1 MNYDVCI
8 IGSGVAGLMIAD
20 KIKNAYS
27 RICIVESGARRP
39 EDYYQELNRC
49 DLAIDNYD
57 PIESRAR
64 AHGGSMHLWAG
75 RCGMLDEAD
84 FRERSWVPLS
94 GWPILFQ
101 DMKPHYQSALD
112 MFGSGLNVSD
122 LERDQSAFDLGI
134 PDHELK
140 TLAILDHVDTR
151 YVENV
156 LMKAIRASSN
166 ITFIEKT
173 TALSLE
179 TRDGKNISHVKA
191 VRNGRKSGVSEAF
204 DIRARLFVI
213 ACGGIE
219 TPRLLL
225 ASRSWF
231 HQGVGNESGNVGRY
245 FSDHPRFRSANFKL
259 AQKSSLARAVAGLP
273 RLGKRQIAFRLTDT
287 AQKEH
292 QLLNHSFTLSE
303 SSGDIEVVASGMS
316 DNAASKKN
324 LLSLL
329 KGRARFF
336 WRKLPPNIRSLLK
349 RVISKR
355 KSEKYCLVFKIECT
369 PNFSSRISLSP
380 HGEDRNGSKI
390 PVIEW
395 RLSEIDKSNI
405 LRYFSILKKH
415 IDDSGII
422 DGELRLPDRIEDA
435 AIRDSSHPMG
445 ATRMS
450 SSPEMGVVDKDLKVF
465 DVSNLYI
472 CSSSVFPTPGNVN
485 PTLTIAALA
494 ARLAETLCA
503 LPQQANAAEEPS
515 HA

>member
-1 MNYDVCI
+1 MIHDVCI

-20 KIKNAYS
+20 KIKNAYP

-49 DLAIDNYD
+49 DLVINNYD
-57 PIESRAR
+57 PVESRAR

-112 MFGSGLNVSD
+112 MFGSGLSVSD
-122 LERDQSAFDLGI
+122 LLQDQSALDLGI
-134 PDHELK
+134 PDHDLK

-156 LMKAIRASSN
+156 LMKVIKERSN

-173 TALSLE
+173 TVLSLE
-179 TRDGKNISHVKA
+179 TLDGKNISHIKA

-204 DIRARLFVI
+204 DIHARLFVV

-225 ASRSWF
+225 ASSSWF
-231 HQGVGNESGNVGRY
+231 HEGIGNQSGNVGRY

-259 AQKSSLARAVAGLP
+259 AQNSSLARAVAGLP
-273 RLGKRQIAFRLTDT
+273 RTEKKQIAFRLTDS

-303 SSGDIEVVASGMS
+303 SSGDIEVVASDMS
-316 DNAASKKN
+316 GNSASKK
-324 LLSLL
+324 SVPYL
-329 KGRARFF
+329 KGKARLL
-336 WRKLPPNIRSLLK
+336 WRKLPPDFRSLLK
-349 RVISKR
+349 KFISKR

-369 PNFSSRISLSP
+369 PNFSSRISLS
-380 HGEDRNGSKI
+380 HHNKDRNGSNL
-390 PVIEW
+390 PVIDW
-395 RLSEIDKSNI
+395 RLSEIDRSNI
-405 LRYFSILKKH
+405 LKYFDILKKY

-435 AIRDSSHPMG
+435 ALRDSSHPMG

-450 SSPEMGVVDKDLKVF
+450 SSPEMGVVDKDLRVF

-494 ARLAETLCA
+494 ARLAEALCA
-503 LPQQANAAEEPS
+503 LPKQANAAEEPS
-515 HA
+515 PA